1 MDQAD
6 LWQRWE
12 YSTVGSSRQQPEPS
26 SMSHFEERFYDLLI
40 LISSHDTAHLFA
52 DGIDILEDYH
62 LARLFRRGATTRA
75 TNAGVKE
82 DDIDW
87 LQLDE

>member
-1 MDQAD
+1 MSY
-6 LWQRWE
+6 R
-12 YSTVGSSRQQPEPS
+12 GSVYDFY
-26 SMSHFEERFYDLLI
+26 SHFVD
-40 LISSHDTAHLFA
+40 HDTAHLFA

-62 LARLFRRGATTRA
+62 LARPSVEERLTRA

-87 LQLDE
+87 LCR